1 MIINIFY
8 FLHWVKF
15 MQFIVFTADILSLI
29 DLFLNMIIK
38 TIDKAF
44 VPYVT
49 SKFAINIVNKSRE
62 QQCFMVLN
70 MS

>member
-1 MIINIFY
+1 
-8 FLHWVKF
+8 

-29 DLFLNMIIK
+29 KIFLNMIIK
-38 TIDKAF
+38 TIEKAF

-49 SKFAINIVNKSRE
+49 RKFAIDIVNKSRE
-62 QQCFMVLN
+62 QQYFMVLD